1 MIRST
6 NAEWGWPAKLLHW
19 LGAAFIL
26 VLLAHGWWMTHLAAR
41 PDRLAN
47 YGWHAAIGYDLMGL
61 LVLRLLWRWANPVPA
76 LPGARHRAPADRAG
90 PRPAAAARGVP

>member
-61 LVLRLLWRWANPVPA
+61 LVLRLLWRWAIPSLPCPA
-76 LPGARHRAPADRAG
+76 ISSHGSAPPPISGISASMC
-90 PRPAAAARGVP
+90 

>member
-6 NAEWGWPAKLLHW
+6 TAEWGWPAKLLHW

-26 VLLAHGWWMTHLAAR
+26 VLLVHGWWMTHLAAR

-47 YGWHAAIGYDLMGL
+47 YGWHAAIGYDLMGSTL
-61 LVLRLLWRWANPVPA
+61 NMYHGACKRILRLLIYDASEKGDIIV
-76 LPGARHRAPADRAG
+76 LCKD
-90 PRPAAAARGVP
+90 